1 MENKIEWKDVEDSLG
16 YQVSNTGL
24 VKRLPYER
32 VHNINKTNF
41 TTKERLL
48 KPNSNNSKGYLR
60 LLVRY
65 KHYDLVESVHR
76 LVAKAFISNP
86 ENKPQ
91 VNHIDGNKLNNDMLN
106 LEWVDNFENA
116 RHAVLNLPKRK
127 HRKGEGLHSNI
138 LTEEAVRAI
147 PDLLRKNKSKAAV
160 ARDLGVSPTTITEIT
175 SGRSWRHLGLFTP
188 RPRKCEKYFKEI
200 RYVPTT
206 TER

>member
-41 TTKERLL
+41 TTKERL
-48 KPNSNNSKGYLR
+48 
-60 LLVRY
+60 
-65 KHYDLVESVHR
+65 
-76 LVAKAFISNP
+76 
-86 ENKPQ
+86 
-91 VNHIDGNKLNNDMLN
+91 
-106 LEWVDNFENA
+106 
-116 RHAVLNLPKRK
+116 
-127 HRKGEGLHSNI
+127 
-138 LTEEAVRAI
+138 
-147 PDLLRKNKSKAAV
+147 
-160 ARDLGVSPTTITEIT
+160 
-175 SGRSWRHLGLFTP
+175 FTP